1 MENKNKNVSLENEA
15 TIINSLTELFTEA
28 NLEYD
33 GISTSETETTII
45 ATLSGNQKGKVV
57 GIIAYLSPQSKS
69 LQAIYEGVST
79 AIQAITR
86 LKNGSSF
93 SGTIKLMIS
102 VARSLPLAHV
112 GIEELAF
119 IGYTSDLDTVLV
131 IEPTQDQYEN
141 VLMPLTFVT
150 EGLSVHGSAPQIG
163 INAIDHMRIF
173 LKRLETLLTTTEEEV
188 ANSYHVL
195 ENLEGG
201 SAPNTIPDD
210 CKAIVNIYTTLSA
223 YQAIRRG
230 IDAIKLE
237 LENELRRFRL
247 TITESGEIQNQI
259 GDWARQ
265 LPVILLAPGEITD
278 DSFSKY
284 LR

>member
-150 EGLSVHGSAPQIG
+150 EGLSVHGSAP
-163 INAIDHMRIF
+163 
-173 LKRLETLLTTTEEEV
+173 
-188 ANSYHVL
+188 
-195 ENLEGG
+195 
-201 SAPNTIPDD
+201 
-210 CKAIVNIYTTLSA
+210 
-223 YQAIRRG
+223 
-230 IDAIKLE
+230 
-237 LENELRRFRL
+237 
-247 TITESGEIQNQI
+247 
-259 GDWARQ
+259 
-265 LPVILLAPGEITD
+265 
-278 DSFSKY
+278 
-284 LR
+284 